1 MDNKN
6 NITKSDVKKEM
17 KVFLSSSEFENK
29 VSKIVK
35 NRLKDDKDLED
46 KVVDITK
53 NVITQLFK
61 TLWVKRTTWSNNLTN
76 KGN

>member
-61 TLWVKRTTWSNNLTN
+61 TLWVKRATWSNNLTN